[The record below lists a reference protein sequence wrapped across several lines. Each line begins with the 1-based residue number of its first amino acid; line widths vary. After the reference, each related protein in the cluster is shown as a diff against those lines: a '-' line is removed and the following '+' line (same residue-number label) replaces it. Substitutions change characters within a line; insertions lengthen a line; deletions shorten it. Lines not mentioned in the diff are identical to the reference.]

1 MRAGSKRG
9 RQAHGPR
16 AVPPYGSV
24 RRATANGC
32 SAEHEGQ
39 QEGLRAEREADGGM
53 RGRVAPR
60 CGLVLLCMG
69 LVLLFT
75 DGGVI
80 ERQRRARYKRIA
92 NWGGEITVPYFFL
105 LGKVNGRHAESSLVS
120 EQGIF
125 IGTTLQEIPYELE
138 L

>member
-53 RGRVAPR
+53 RAVAVV
-60 CGLVLLCMG
+60 GS
-69 LVLLFT
+69 
-75 DGGVI
+75 
-80 ERQRRARYKRIA
+80 K
-92 NWGGEITVPYFFL
+92 
-105 LGKVNGRHAESSLVS
+105 GKVGKEAVNVVEMQR
-120 EQGIF
+120 
-125 IGTTLQEIPYELE
+125 
-138 L
+138 

>member
-60 CGLVLLCMG
+60 CGWYCFQYG
-69 LVLLFT
+69 TGTAFH
-75 DGGVI
+75 
-80 ERQRRARYKRIA
+80 R
-92 NWGGEITVPYFFL
+92 WGG
-105 LGKVNGRHAESSLVS
+105 
-120 EQGIF
+120 
-125 IGTTLQEIPYELE
+125 
-138 L
+138 

>member
-75 DGGVI
+75 DGGGN
-80 ERQRRARYKRIA
+80 RKT
-92 NWGGEITVPYFFL
+92 TVPGAHVTNAL
-105 LGKVNGRHAESSLVS
+105 RTGVG
-120 EQGIF
+120 G
-125 IGTTLQEIPYELE
+125 
-138 L
+138 

>member
-60 CGLVLLCMG
+60 CGLVLLSVWDWYCFSPM
-69 LVLLFT
+69 
-75 DGGVI
+75 GVI
-80 ERQRRARYKRIA
+80 ERQRWQPRTLQTHCELG
-92 NWGGEITVPYFFL
+92 WGDNSALFFL
-105 LGKVNGRHAESSLVS
+105 AG
-120 EQGIF
+120 
-125 IGTTLQEIPYELE
+125 
-138 L
+138 

>member
-75 DGGVI
+75 DGGN
-80 ERQRRARYKRIA
+80 RKT
-92 NWGGEITVPYFFL
+92 TVPGAHVTNAL
-105 LGKVNGRHAESSLVS
+105 RTGVG
-120 EQGIF
+120 G
-125 IGTTLQEIPYELE
+125 
-138 L
+138 